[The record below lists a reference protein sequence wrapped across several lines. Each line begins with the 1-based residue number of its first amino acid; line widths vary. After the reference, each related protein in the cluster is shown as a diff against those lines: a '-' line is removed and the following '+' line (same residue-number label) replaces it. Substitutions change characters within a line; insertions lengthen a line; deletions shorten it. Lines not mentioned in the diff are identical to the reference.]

1 MPHFPTKDIE
11 VPHSYADREGSQRGL
26 ERPQDNRVRIKNR
39 RQRYLDLHPE
49 YFKESSLELAGRQ
62 HFGEWSFISSFLSI
76 YSTDPLLYDR
86 LIRRFQTAAERES
99 EGRLRGYSGI
109 LEANLVRSEAKL
121 EALDHPD
128 PNNPLIYRRAGDGS
142 ITAVEQDESDRP
154 SNKDEGWSKWEE
166 IMGLRF
172 VRGDDADFD
181 YATVD
186 ENDEYDHRDDE
197 DRSRLEEY
205 LNEENEEFLG
215 EGTPTG
221 QTGVQDF

>member
-1 MPHFPTKDIE
+1 
-11 VPHSYADREGSQRGL
+11 
-26 ERPQDNRVRIKNR
+26 RIKNR

-49 YFKESSLELAGRQ
+49 YFKESSLELA
-62 HFGEWSFISSFLSI
+62 
-76 YSTDPLLYDR
+76 DPLLYDR

-128 PNNPLIYRRAGDGS
+128 PNNPLIYR
-142 ITAVEQDESDRP
+142 
-154 SNKDEGWSKWEE
+154 WSKWEE

-172 VRGDDADFD
+172 LRGDDADFD

-197 DRSRLEEY
+197 D
-205 LNEENEEFLG
+205 
-215 EGTPTG
+215 
-221 QTGVQDF
+221 